1 MNDSGSPGERAR
13 LTAIAAQSRYAQGA
27 NAESVR
33 YTARVFSRFWGG
45 KRCLELGP
53 AEGLMTDIL
62 AERFPE
68 LTVVEAAPQFCA
80 SIQERHPR
88 ATVVNSLFEAFE
100 PREAFDTIVM
110 GHVLEHVEDP
120 PALLRRAKEWLT
132 SDGIICAAVP
142 NARSIH
148 RQAAVLMGM
157 LQSEHDL
164 NEADIHHGHR
174 RVYAPETFRHEFAAA
189 GLRLLHFGGFWL
201 KPVSNAQIATAWN
214 DAMLQA
220 FMQLGERYPDVAAEI
235 YVITGR

>member
-1 MNDSGSPGERAR
+1 MNDPGSSAERAR
-13 LTAIAAQSRYAQGA
+13 LTAIAADSRYAQGA

-33 YTARVFSRFWGG
+33 YTARVFSRFWRG

-62 AERFPE
+62 AQHFSE
-68 LTVVEAAPQFCA
+68 LTAVEAAPQFCA
-80 SIQERHPR
+80 SIQKRHP
-88 ATVVNSLFEAFE
+88 AAKIVNSLFENFD
-100 PREAFDTIVM
+100 PPSTYDTIVM

-120 PALLRRAKEWLT
+120 PALLRRVKEWLT
-132 SDGIICAAVP
+132 PDGVICAAVP
-142 NARSIH
+142 NARSLH

-157 LQSEHDL
+157 LGSEHDL

-174 RVYAPETFRHEFAAA
+174 RVYSPETFRREFTAA

-201 KPVSNAQIATAWN
+201 KPVSNAQIAAGWN
-214 DAMLQA
+214 DSMLQA

-235 YVITGR
+235 YVVTGR